1 MQDELTTLVCLFHHV
16 DLANAAVQDLLK
28 SGVPQPSISIIGR
41 NDPNATTMSFF
52 DDIELPEHDQ
62 KHLLE
67 NLRTGGTIVAVS
79 ATAEHA
85 DMVEKIFNR
94 HEAGKI
100 DEIAA
105 TDSDYL
111 GEGAADL
118 AVPIVEEEM
127 QVGKRSV
134 DRGGVRL
141 FRRVIE
147 IPVEQAINLRQEN
160 VSVERHPVDRPV
172 TDQDLALS
180 GDRVIELTETAEE
193 AVVTKNARVVEEIV
207 VGKDAHDRI
216 EHIQDTVRRTEVEVE
231 EIEPVSQT
239 NNIKR
244 DL

>member
-1 MQDELTTLVCLFHHV
+1 
-16 DLANAAVQDLLK
+16 
-28 SGVPQPSISIIGR
+28 
-41 NDPNATTMSFF
+41 MSFF

-67 NLRTGGTIVAVS
+67 SLKTGGTIVVVS

-85 DMVEKIFNR
+85 GMVEKIFNR

-105 TDSDYL
+105 SDSDHL
-111 GEGAADL
+111 GEGADL
-118 AVPIVEEEM
+118 AIPIVEEEL

-134 DRGGVRL
+134 ERGGVRL

-193 AVVTKNARVVEEIV
+193 AVVTKKAKVVEEVV
-207 VGKDAHDRI
+207 VGKDAHDRV

-231 EIEPVSQT
+231 EIDPVPQST
-239 NNIKR
+239 TVKR